1 MTSGRFHLNG
11 ESDGSEQNS
20 ATTSAS
26 ATNTTG
32 VGSVGNSSSSS
43 TTDKRENENIRTFV
57 FTSRG
62 SSSPLQRTD
71 RTHSSAAIEH
81 SEELEIK
88 IPEVILSLFIFK
100 NMFEI

>member
-26 ATNTTG
+26 TTNTTG
-32 VGSVGNSSSSS
+32 VASVGNSSTSSS
-43 TTDKRENENIRTFV
+43 TSTADKRENENIRTFV

-71 RTHSSAAIEH
+71 RTHSSSAIEH

-88 IPEVILSLFIFK
+88 IPEVILSLFYT
-100 NMFEI
+100 